1 MLKATDGID
10 ENFLDTVSPL
20 IGLEDV
26 LRMAEVFF
34 PKEGVFRIGPS
45 FPLDFVVY
53 SVFIPV
59 SDLALLVPNDVLN
72 FVFFFA
78 IYKVQR
84 KLWVQ
89 WSMRVCF
96 MAWR

>member
-45 FPLDFVVY
+45 FPLDFVAY

-59 SDLALLVPNDVLN
+59 SDLALLVTNNVLN

-78 IYKVQR
+78 IYKVR
-84 KLWVQ
+84 RRLWVQ
-89 WSMRVCF
+89 WSMRIRF

>member
-1 MLKATDGID
+1 MLKVTDGID

-26 LRMAEVFF
+26 LHMTEFFF
-34 PKEGVFRIGPS
+34 PEEGVFRIRPS
-45 FPLDFVVY
+45 FPLDFVAY
-53 SVFIPV
+53 GVFIPV
-59 SDLALLVPNDVLN
+59 PDLALLVTNNVLD

-78 IYKVQR
+78 IYKVR
-84 KLWVQ
+84 RELWVQ
-89 WSMRVCF
+89 WSMCVCF